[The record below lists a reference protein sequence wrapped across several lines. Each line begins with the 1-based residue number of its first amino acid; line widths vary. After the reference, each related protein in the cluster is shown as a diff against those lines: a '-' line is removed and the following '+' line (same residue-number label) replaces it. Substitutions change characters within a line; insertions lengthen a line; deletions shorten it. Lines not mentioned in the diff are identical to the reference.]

1 MNMKPRE
8 CGFRL
13 VERDGRILY
22 TIGRLGAVTIR
33 DLAPLFWGSEHTAR
47 HSLGRLRTQGL
58 IRMFGREDLSN
69 PGWFSLTPHGAELAC
84 TATGCDSDD
93 LRIIG
98 SIQRRNRAAL
108 RSQNCLW
115 VSLVLACRKTAD
127 IQGDFIPEAE
137 LRRQKTSDVPVV
149 PDALV
154 VLTPDTMAEREMGV
168 MVEFDSG
175 LERLP
180 VWIRKSRSYVS
191 LRHRPNLYGV
201 RRWVVL
207 AAVTSER
214 RAHRVAEAVVA
225 GGAGAFTFIAIENQ
239 LHRGR
244 LLDRVLWCADRL
256 VSAPASPSGTSLID
270 LITPAND
277 PSQRTRPAAGRP
289 EKTESG
295 VST

>member
-1 MNMKPRE
+1 
-8 CGFRL
+8 
-13 VERDGRILY
+13 
-22 TIGRLGAVTIR
+22 
-33 DLAPLFWGSEHTAR
+33 
-47 HSLGRLRTQGL
+47 
-58 IRMFGREDLSN
+58 
-69 PGWFSLTPHGAELAC
+69 
-84 TATGCDSDD
+84 
-93 LRIIG
+93 
-98 SIQRRNRAAL
+98 
-108 RSQNCLW
+108 
-115 VSLVLACRKTAD
+115 VSLVLACRKTLG

-154 VLTPDTMAEREMGV
+154 VLAANTMADREIGV

-180 VWIRKSRSYVS
+180 VWVRKSRSYVS

-214 RAHRVAEAVVA
+214 RARRVAEAVVA
-225 GGAGAFTFIAIENQ
+225 GGAGAFTFVAIENQ
-239 LHRGR
+239 LHRGQ
-244 LLDRVLWCADRL
+244 LLDHNLWRADRHA
-256 VSAPASPSGTSLID
+256 SAPTSPPGASLID
-270 LITPAND
+270 LVTPAHE
-277 PSQRTRPAAGRP
+277 PGQRTQPTVGRP

>member
-1 MNMKPRE
+1 MNTKPRE

-47 HSLGRLRTQGL
+47 HSLARLRTQGL
-58 IRMFGREDLSN
+58 VRMFGREDPSN
-69 PGWFSLTPHGAELAC
+69 PGWFSLTPRGAELAC
-84 TATGCDSDD
+84 TATGCDSND

-115 VSLVLACRKTAD
+115 VSLVIACRKTTG

-137 LRRQKTSDVPVV
+137 LRRQKTSDVAVV

-154 VLTPDTMAEREMGV
+154 VLVADTVADREIGV

-180 VWIRKSRSYVS
+180 VWVRKSRAYVS

-214 RAHRVAEAVVA
+214 RARRVAEVVVA
-225 GGAGAFTFIAIENQ
+225 GGAGTFTFVAIESQ
-239 LHRGR
+239 LHRGQ
-244 LLDRVLWCADRL
+244 LLDHILWRADRL
-256 VSAPASPSGTSLID
+256 TSAPASPPSASLID
-270 LITPAND
+270 LITPA
-277 PSQRTRPAAGRP
+277 SEAGQRTRPAAGRP